1 MKKHIILILSL
12 MSVCVVHVFAQDKAF
27 TEVARLFFDP
37 SKGGEGVPYVAS
49 TLEPK
54 AVPTDPVANVE
65 ELVVRLDAVDCTT
78 LVEYVTAER
87 LALQARHAT
96 QMPATREE
104 MPRDSL
110 FLHYLQALRYRGGER
125 GNYATRKHY
134 FSEWISDGEQQGLV
148 REVTQE
154 LAGAVK
160 EQRTIN
166 FMSRNVKYYPQLQA
180 CRRLQQEVM
189 AVEQELSTHIYYYI
203 PSAQIDRACP
213 QLQHGDIVVFVTD
226 TPGLDVQ
233 HTGFVWWPDPA
244 VGAPRLYHASSA
256 KKCVTLDEGTLQEY
270 AQRVKHCVGIRVVRV
285 RKP

>member
-1 MKKHIILILSL
+1 MRHRIFLCLWL
-12 MSVCVVHVFAQDKAF
+12 MSVGIACAFAQDVYF
-27 TEVARLFFDP
+27 DDVARLFFDP
-37 SKGGEGVPYVAS
+37 LKGGDGVPYVAS

-87 LALQARHAT
+87 LALQDRSHLPLEQMAT
-96 QMPATREE
+96 
-104 MPRDSL
+104 DSL
-110 FLHYLQALRYRGGER
+110 FLHYLQALRYRGGVR

-134 FSEWISDGEQQGLV
+134 FSEWISDGERQGLLC
-148 REVTQE
+148 EVTQE
-154 LAGAVK
+154 LAGAVE

-166 FMSRNVKYYPQLQA
+166 FMSRNVKYYPQLQT
-180 CRRLQQEVM
+180 CRMLQQEVM
-189 AVEQELSTHIYYYI
+189 AVEQELSTHLYYYI
-203 PSAQIDRACP
+203 PSSQIDRTYP

-233 HTGFVWWPDPA
+233 HTGFVWWPDPS
-244 VGAPRLYHASSA
+244 VGAPQLFHASSA
-256 KKCVTLDEGTLQEY
+256 RKCVTLDEGTLQQY